1 MESITNS
8 VCPITDGLQRWLL
21 FLTFSPWD
29 SSFSPSG
36 ERIKDE
42 RERGG
47 EYSENIVIM
56 TSKHISWNMYR
67 RFAEKHLSQ
76 SCIHLDYTWESLPF
90 EPFLHANK
98 LSPKAWIICFCIV
111 LSMIMFLQMWVWY
124 LFRISWCT
132 RTSKARFCN
141 KESTNLSGL
150 KMQLLLIS

>member
-47 EYSENIVIM
+47 EYSENTVIM
-56 TSKHISWNMYR
+56 TSKHV
-67 RFAEKHLSQ
+67 
-76 SCIHLDYTWESLPF
+76 SCIEGMQRSTYPNLAFTWTTPGSLPF
-90 EPFLHANK
+90 EPFLHANE